1 MDFESE
7 GRLLAIAGRQFG
19 VFTTD
24 QARDAGV
31 SRSTLRTRVE
41 KGVWQRVHRRV
52 YFVGG
57 HAMTQGATHLAS
69 VLAATPGSRASHRAA
84 AWIWGLTPHPQKP
97 EITTTDGRSRI
108 SGVRCHFT
116 ETDLGEPQL
125 QRGIPVTSPAE
136 TLLDL
141 GGVLTTAQVRDA
153 LDRGIANRV
162 VTPMDALA
170 ELRRRGTIGVRG
182 TAALRALLDASGVS
196 GSHHPSV
203 LEAKTRRLIQRAGLP
218 QPECEFVAGVNGEY
232 RLDFIWPDLKLVV
245 EVDGWMYHS
254 SFEAFH
260 SDKTR
265 KNALTIGGLCILGY
279 TWVHITRTPRTVIDE
294 LRLAYAARSAALV
307 GA

>member
-1 MDFESE
+1 MDPEAE
-7 GRLLAIAGRQFG
+7 NRLLARAATQFG
-19 VFTTD
+19 VFTID
-24 QARDAGV
+24 QARRAGV
-31 SRSTLRTRVE
+31 SRSTVRTRVE
-41 KGVWQRVHRRV
+41 KGIWQRVHRRV

-57 HAMTQGATHLAS
+57 HWLTQGATHLAS
-69 VLAATPGSRASHRAA
+69 VLAGPPGTRSSHRAA
-84 AWIWGLTPHPQKP
+84 AWIWSLTAHPQRA
-97 EITTTDGRSRI
+97 EITTTSSRSRI

-116 ETDLGEPQL
+116 ETALGEPDVR
-125 QRGIPVTSPAE
+125 RGIAVTSPAE

-141 GGVLTTAQVRDA
+141 GGVLTVTKVREA

-162 VTPMDALA
+162 LTPMDALA
-170 ELRRRGTIGVRG
+170 ELRRRGGTGVRG
-182 TAALRALLDASGVS
+182 TAALRALLDATGVS

-218 QPECEFVAGVNGEY
+218 QPECELIAGVNGEY
-232 RLDFIWPDLKLVV
+232 RLDFTWPELQLVV

-265 KNALTIGGLCILGY
+265 KNALTIEGLAFLNY
-279 TWVHITRTPRTVIDE
+279 TWMHITRTPNDVIRE
-294 LRLAYAARSAALV
+294 LRTAYAARSRSLV